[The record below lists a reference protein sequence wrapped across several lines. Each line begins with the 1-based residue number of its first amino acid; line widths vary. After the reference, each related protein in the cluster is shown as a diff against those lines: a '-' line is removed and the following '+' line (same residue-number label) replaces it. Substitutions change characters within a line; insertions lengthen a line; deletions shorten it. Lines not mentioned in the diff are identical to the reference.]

1 MTLLFVFLGF
11 ALVLQIV
18 LFFVIR
24 ARKKREKESNVLE
37 KYDIRTSAD
46 AFKRM
51 NDMSIPEEDRMEIE
65 RLYQGAEES

>member
-18 LFFVIR
+18 LFFIIR
-24 ARKKREKESNVLE
+24 ARRKREKENNVLE
-37 KYDIRTSAD
+37 KYDIRNAAD

-65 RLYQGAEES
+65 RLYQREEES